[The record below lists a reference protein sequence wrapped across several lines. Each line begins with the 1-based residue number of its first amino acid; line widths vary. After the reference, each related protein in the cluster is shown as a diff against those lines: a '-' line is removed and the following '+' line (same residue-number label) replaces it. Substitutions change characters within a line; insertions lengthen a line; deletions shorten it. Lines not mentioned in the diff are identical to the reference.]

1 VKLWILMASL
11 EDSTFKAHGP
21 LDGLLEAIWLFKK
34 AVTTDQEADPRIQ

>member
-1 VKLWILMASL
+1 MVSL

-34 AVTTDQEADPRIQ
+34 G